1 MNGEHGSRVPGSRL
15 CTGVAPAR
23 WPRPAA
29 APAKLCKATAAGL
42 AGWRLHHGDILMS
55 TEQVTSTLDNGVL
68 TLTLNRPDKLNA
80 YTAQM
85 GRELAAGFRR
95 ADADD
100 AVRVIIVTGAG
111 KHFCAG
117 ADISG
122 GADSF
127 GGNPATD
134 LFGDAGQP
142 RRGGGFIEAI
152 FDCRKP
158 SIAAI
163 NGAAVGVG
171 LTLTL
176 PMDIRIAA
184 SGAKFGF
191 VFTRRGLVPEAAS
204 AWFLPRIVGLPQA
217 LRWCYSGRVFDAA
230 EALRGGLVESV
241 EAPDSLLP
249 QAMAIAR
256 EIADHTAPVATAIT
270 RQMLWR
276 FTAEP
281 TPFSLLEIDGA
292 MNIHLG
298 ASADVREG
306 VAAFFDKRAPAF
318 PGQVSTDLPPQYPW
332 WSASRAP

>member
-1 MNGEHGSRVPGSRL
+1 
-15 CTGVAPAR
+15 
-23 WPRPAA
+23 
-29 APAKLCKATAAGL
+29 
-42 AGWRLHHGDILMS
+42 MS
-55 TEQVTSTLDNGVL
+55 PEQVTSTLDQGVL

-85 GRELAAGFRR
+85 GRELAAAFRR
-95 ADADD
+95 ADTDD
-100 AVRVIIVTGAG
+100 AVRVVIVTGAG

-127 GGNPATD
+127 GGNPSTD
-134 LFGDAGQP
+134 LFGDAGAP
-142 RRGGGFIEAI
+142 RQGGSFIEAI

-176 PMDIRIAA
+176 PMDIRLAA

-230 EALRGGLVESV
+230 EGLRGGLVESV
-241 EAPDSLLP
+241 EAPEDLLP
-249 QAMAIAR
+249 KAMAIAR
-256 EIADHTAPVATAIT
+256 EIADHTAPVATAVT
-270 RQMLWR
+270 RQLLWR

-281 TPFSLLEIDGA
+281 TPHGLLALDGA
-292 MNIHLG
+292 MNITLG

-306 VAAFFDKRAPAF
+306 VSAFLEKRAPVF
-318 PGQVSTDLPPQYPW
+318 PGKVSTDLPPQYPW
-332 WSASRAP
+332 WPAA